1 MPSTCNRFAALDEDV
16 DVPHPSESGSLFT
29 GGADVVHIGTPRV
42 QSSSEVRRAEHE
54 NEAMGTPIDDP
65 ASDSSDTESVGS
77 GSSCSAQPDG
87 GEVAPTLPIDEV
99 SISDE
104 FETSLSQL
112 DTLDLEEVFHH
123 RALLMKSPPA
133 FLKGAYRSAMRLALG
148 ELDSICKFHRLLF
161 PKFFSHMFSQGFEL
175 RF

>member
-1 MPSTCNRFAALDEDV
+1 MSSQTVVPSTCNRFAAFDEDV
-16 DVPHPSESGSLFT
+16 DVPHRPESGSLYA

-42 QSSSEVRRAEHE
+42 RSSSEVRRAEHD
-54 NEAMGTPIDDP
+54 EAMGTQIDDP

-99 SISDE
+99 SISAE
-104 FETSLSQL
+104 FATSLSRL

-148 ELDSICKFHRLLF
+148 EIGLGER
-161 PKFFSHMFSQGFEL
+161 Q
-175 RF
+175 